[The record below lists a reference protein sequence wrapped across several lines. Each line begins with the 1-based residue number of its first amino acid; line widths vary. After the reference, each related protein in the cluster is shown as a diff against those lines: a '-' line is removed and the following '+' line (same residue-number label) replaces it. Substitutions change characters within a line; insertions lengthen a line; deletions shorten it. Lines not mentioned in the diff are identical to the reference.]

1 MRNLIPLLVSK
12 FSKIFSALIHVGL
25 NSRNHFCTESLPFA
39 NSSILFK
46 RNSVKI
52 PIDSMKQHIDGNE
65 LFTGFRFPIQKLFS
79 QNFLDDPRELDEK
92 IERGLAFKSGTE
104 GIASNMKKKERN
116 LSLAIILIVLIIFCI
131 TCVPIAILITLLAI
145 FI

>member
-12 FSKIFSALIHVGL
+12 FSKIFSALIYVGL

-79 QNFLDDPRELDEK
+79 LNFLDDPRELDEK
-92 IERGLAFKSGTE
+92 IERGFILAESMRSD
-104 GIASNMKKKERN
+104 AKKKICK
-116 LSLAIILIVLIIFCI
+116 LSLVIVLLVSAIFCI
-131 TCVPIAILITLLAI
+131 ICVPIAILIILLAI
-145 FI
+145 FT